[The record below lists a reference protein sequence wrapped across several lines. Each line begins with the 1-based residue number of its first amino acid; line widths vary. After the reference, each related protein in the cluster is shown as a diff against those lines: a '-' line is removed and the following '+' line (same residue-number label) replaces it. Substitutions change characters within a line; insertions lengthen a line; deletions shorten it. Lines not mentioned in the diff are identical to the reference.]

1 MAVVAQQQKGIRRAL
16 TEAEVRATVQEAID
30 DTDDCLISPVWGLIN
45 YGAANRHHK
54 RYIAVMGIAAKAAS
68 MAKVVFGAGGLILLL
83 LVAMLINST
92 YPWWTDMLLAAL
104 IGGSVAF
111 PLKFMITYRG
121 AFSRIVVHEHRDFT
135 EPSQVTAKVNA
146 WCARLAYYFQPAAWK
161 GDNDRNGIS
170 NPSSHIVVKTED
182 QVTWLEDGDVEVIP
196 ARRVLEFTSMADY
209 MNLAPEIFVCTSSAP
224 KERRATWRQYQ
235 QQGKEREIYNRGKVN
250 LLQEHSALFFSLAC
264 VAADILIVLFQGG

>member
-1 MAVVAQQQKGIRRAL
+1 MMAVVAQQQKGIRRAL

-54 RYIAVMGIAAKAAS
+54 RYIAVMGIATKAAS

-135 EPSQVTAKVNA
+135 EPSQGPPRSTPGAPGWLITFSRRHGRA
-146 WCARLAYYFQPAAWK
+146 TTTGMASQTPPA
-161 GDNDRNGIS
+161 IS
-170 NPSSHIVVKTED
+170 WSRRKTRSPGWR
-182 QVTWLEDGDVEVIP
+182 T
-196 ARRVLEFTSMADY
+196 
-209 MNLAPEIFVCTSSAP
+209 
-224 KERRATWRQYQ
+224 ATWR
-235 QQGKEREIYNRGKVN
+235 
-250 LLQEHSALFFSLAC
+250 
-264 VAADILIVLFQGG
+264 